1 MHPGRRWISG
11 IACAAALVLATAAMP
26 REAEAGPSAEVTLT
40 VILAR
45 REPPKL
51 HPGLQKMWDT
61 LRRSF
66 GDKFAYFDLAGESS
80 RRLAEGER
88 IETVLPNGDRF
99 AAIYQGVTEEKG
111 LLRVHLEMGEFRTK
125 VRVHDGGTFFQAG
138 RRHGDA
144 TVLIGVRAA
153 LVR

>member
-1 MHPGRRWISG
+1 MFPILGGAMVLW
-11 IACAAALVLATAAMP
+11 LLLATGLS
-26 REAEAGPSAEVTLT
+26 RDAEAQPRAQVTLT
-40 VILAR
+40 VILAQ

-66 GDKFAYFDLAGESS
+66 GDRFSHFDLAGETT
-80 RRLAEGER
+80 RVLAEGDR
-88 IETVLPNGDRF
+88 VETTLPNGERF
-99 AAIYQGVTEEKG
+99 AAIFRGVTEEKG

-125 VRVHDGGTFFQAG
+125 VRVHDGGVFFQAG
-138 RRHGDA
+138 KRHGNA
-144 TVLIGVRAA
+144 TILVGVRAA

>member
-1 MHPGRRWISG
+1 MLRRG
-11 IACAAALVLATAAMP
+11 IRVWVFAAATLALAASAMP
-26 REAEAGPSAEVTLT
+26 RKAAAEPRAEVTLT

-66 GDKFAYFDLAGESS
+66 GDKFSFFDLAGETS

-88 IETVLPNGDRF
+88 VETTLPNGDRF
-99 AAIYQGVTEEKG
+99 AAIFQGVTEDKG
-111 LLRVHLEMGEFRTK
+111 LLRIHLEMGEFRTK
-125 VRVHDGGTFFQAG
+125 VRVHDGGVFFQAG

-153 LVR
+153 LVP